1 MKNTHF
7 SVIVPAYNSAAYIK
21 KCIESVICQ
30 TYKNLELVL
39 VDDGSSDNTLQ
50 LCRSY
55 ADADSRIKVIH
66 KENGGH
72 TSARN
77 EGLKNAAG
85 EYIVFLDSDDWLD
98 PMTLEL
104 CRAEIKKNSPDAVIF
119 RAKNSTETVPFHVS
133 ASDGFYDTPKLK
145 SLINS
150 ALICGADG
158 KAVFPKSI
166 LGKCFRRDIIYESQ
180 MAVPKSIRIGE
191 DGVAFIG
198 AMLKSRTISVIA
210 SDCRACYNHFVRE
223 NSVSRS
229 PDSQS
234 FAKAAT
240 LLQHYKSMLLYEH
253 TALYEQ
259 FRRDVVAQIYT
270 AALYVIRSGEKNDKL
285 NTGLD
290 SVLAIPE
297 ISDAFYASKFNL
309 KGYKFI
315 IKKFILRHRLWK
327 LAKWIDRRKKT

>member
-1 MKNTHF
+1 MSNIKNILF
-7 SVIVPAYNSAAYIK
+7 SIIVPAYNSAAYIK
-21 KCIESVICQ
+21 KCIESVIAQ
-30 TYKNLELVL
+30 TYTDFELIL

-55 ADADSRIKVIH
+55 ADADSRIKIIH

-77 EGLKNAAG
+77 EGLKNATG
-85 EYIVFLDSDDWLD
+85 KYVVFLDSDDWLD

-104 CRAEIKKNSPDAVIF
+104 CMAEIKKNNPDVIIF
-119 RAKNSTETVPFHVS
+119 RLKNSTEAAPFRVS
-133 ASDGFYDTPKLK
+133 APDGFYNMPKLK
-145 SLINS
+145 PLINS

-158 KAVFPKSI
+158 KAVFPKS
-166 LGKCFRRDIIYESQ
+166 LSGKCFRKDIIYESQ
-180 MAVPKSIRIGE
+180 MTVPKSILIGE
-191 DGVAFIG
+191 DGAAFSI
-198 AMLKSRTISVIA
+198 AMLKSESISVIA
-210 SDCRACYNHFVRE
+210 GDCRACYNCFVRA
-223 NSVSRS
+223 NSVSRTS
-229 PDSQS
+229 DNHA
-234 FAKAAT
+234 FGKAT
-240 LLQHYKSMLLYEH
+240 ILLGYYKSALHGH
-253 TALYEQ
+253 TDLYEQ

-270 AALYVIRSGEKNDKL
+270 AALYVIRSGEKTDKL
-285 NTGLD
+285 NAGLD

-327 LAKWIDRRKKT
+327 LAKLIDR